1 MKVLSFGEILWDIFP
16 DEQKMGGAPLNFA
29 AHLVKNGVDTA
40 IYSSVGDDE
49 LGKSARENVSAL
61 GIDTSY
67 VATVPNET
75 GVCLVSFD
83 GDTPIYV
90 IKADT
95 ALDNIAYMPI
105 DETFDGFYFG
115 TLAQRSENTR
125 ETLTKLLENNEFGEI
140 FFDINI
146 RQKYY
151 TKEIVDFSLKKA
163 TVFKVSR
170 EEIGVLKELGISKKQ
185 DFSELCKDLCE
196 KYDNLKL
203 VIITLDKDGSL
214 VYQKSSQK
222 VYYSDKPKSKVVST
236 VGAGDSF
243 SACFFANYLRGETIK
258 NCLEKA
264 TKVSDFVVTKIQA
277 IPDYPQGLLD

>member
-16 DEQKMGGAPLNFA
+16 NEQKMGGAPLNFA

-40 IYSSVGDDE
+40 IYSSVGDDS
-49 LGKSARENVSAL
+49 LGKSAIQNVSGF

-67 VATVPNET
+67 VATVPSET

-83 GDTPIYV
+83 GDRPIYV
-90 IKADT
+90 IKAHT
-95 ALDNIAYMPI
+95 ALDNIAYTPL
-105 DETFDGFYFG
+105 DEKFDGLYFG
-115 TLAQRSENTR
+115 TLAQRSQNTKD
-125 ETLTKLLENNEFGEI
+125 TLTKLFENNEFSEI

-151 TKEIVDFSLKKA
+151 TTEVVDFSLKKA

-170 EEIGVLKELGISKKQ
+170 EEIGVLDELGISEKQ
-185 DFSELCKDLCE
+185 DFTELCKDLCE

-214 VYQKSSQK
+214 VYEKCSDK
-222 VYYSDKPKSKVVST
+222 IYYSDKPKSKVVST

-243 SACFFANYLRGETIK
+243 SATFFANYLSGKTIEL
-258 NCLEKA
+258 CLEKA
-264 TKVSDFVVTKIQA
+264 TRVSDFVVTKMQA

>member
-16 DEQKMGGAPLNFA
+16 DEKKQGGAPLNFA
-29 AHLVKNGVDTA
+29 AHLAKNGVDTA
-40 IYSSVGDDE
+40 IYSSVGFDT
-49 LGKSARENVSAL
+49 LGKTAIESVGEL

-67 VATVPNET
+67 VATVQKQT

-83 GDTPIYV
+83 GDRPIYE

-95 ALDNIAYMPI
+95 ALDNIAFTPL
-105 DETFDGFYFG
+105 DEKFDGFYFG
-115 TLAQRSENTR
+115 TLAQRSKNTKD
-125 ETLTKLLENNEFGEI
+125 TLEKLFDTYTFGEV

-146 RQKYY
+146 RQNYY
-151 TKEIVDFSLKKA
+151 TREIVDFSLRQA

-170 EEIGVLKELGISKKQ
+170 EEIGVLR
-185 DFSELCKDLCE
+185 ELCISNEQNHEDICRDLCE
-196 KYDNLKL
+196 KYNNLKL

-214 VYQKSSQK
+214 VYEKQTDT
-222 VYYSDKPKSKVVST
+222 VYYSPKPQSKVVST

-243 SACFFANYLRGETIK
+243 SACFFANYLNGKSIEHA
-258 NCLEKA
+258 LLKA
-264 TKVSDFVVTKIQA
+264 TKVSDFVVTKVEA

>member
-1 MKVLSFGEILWDIFP
+1 MKVLSFGEILWDVFP
-16 DEQKMGGAPLNFA
+16 SEQKMGGAPLNFA

-40 IYSSVGDDE
+40 MYSSVGDDT
-49 LGKSARENVSAL
+49 LGKSAIKNVSGF

-67 VATVPNET
+67 VAMVQNET

-95 ALDNIAYMPI
+95 ALDNIAYTPL
-105 DETFDGFYFG
+105 DEKFDGLYFG
-115 TLAQRSENTR
+115 TLAQRSENTKD
-125 ETLTKLLENNEFGEI
+125 TLEKLLENNKFGEI

-151 TKEIVDFSLKKA
+151 TREVVDFSLSKA
-163 TVFKVSR
+163 TIFKVSR
-170 EEIGVLKELGISKKQ
+170 EEIGVLEELGISKKQ
-185 DFSELCKDLCE
+185 DYAELCKDLCE

-214 VYQKSSQK
+214 VYEKCSDK
-222 VYYSDKPKSKVVST
+222 VYYSEKPKSKVVST

-243 SACFFANYLRGETIK
+243 SATFFANFLRGETIK